1 MIPDDKDDRFSGAK
15 SESYFSS
22 RRELKKHEV
31 TGEAVEMIR
40 EFIFKNLTAPTYSG
54 MRKIKELG
62 RSQINS
68 SPVLQGELE
77 RYSLQPKHK
86 GVYEKLYQTQYQG
99 LDT

>member
-40 EFIFKNLTAPTYSG
+40 KFIFENLTAPTYREMMKS
-54 MRKIKELG
+54 KEY
-62 RSQINS
+62 Q
-68 SPVLQGELE
+68 
-77 RYSLQPKHK
+77 
-86 GVYEKLYQTQYQG
+86 GVYEHQG
-99 LDT
+99 LGKQNNK